1 MKPTPESPILDTLGK
16 ATFGLLFPSESD
28 APLTPYRFPGGEGE
42 EPTAASLLEAEHLP
56 STTPV
61 ETITLDELFDPFVEA
76 DPSASA
82 EDLAEADRYRDLVD
96 LLSSELTDVRVY
108 RVGETDIDVYVLG
121 KDPCGDWV
129 GLKTHVVET

>member
-28 APLTPYRFPGGEGE
+28 APFTPYRFPGKEGE
-42 EPTAASLLEAEHLP
+42 EPTAAALLEAEGLP

-61 ETITLDELFDPFVEA
+61 ETITLDELFDPFVEEG
-76 DPSASA
+76 PSAPP
-82 EDLAEADRYRDLVD
+82 EDLAEAKRYRDLVK
-96 LLSSELTDVRVY
+96 LLSSELTEVRVH
-108 RVGETDIDVYVLG
+108 RVGATDIDVYVLG
-121 KDPCGDWV
+121 KDPCGAWV

>member
-16 ATFGLLFPSESD
+16 ATFGLLFSERVRRS
-28 APLTPYRFPGGEGE
+28 AHPYRYPGKGGE
-42 EPTAASLLEAEHLP
+42 EPTAASLLEAEGLP

-61 ETITLDELFDPFVEA
+61 ETITLDDLFDPFVEA

-82 EDLAEADRYRDLVD
+82 EDRAEAERYRDLVD